1 METRKYRKVMLFIWG
16 VINISV
22 IICFIF
28 DFFNTERYLMAEMY
42 LKYFLLPLYL
52 SFPLGT
58 AAIFITILMLN
69 FLFPNL
75 SNFTGTNLILLL
87 ICYSVATVAFYFQW
101 IYLLPKFFFKK
112 NKQQRT
118 RIGFYSSKS
127 SSASFVLG
135 LINQSAGF
143 DYRNDVLS

>member
-1 METRKYRKVMLFIWG
+1 METRKYRKVMLFFWG
-16 VINISV
+16 IINISI

-28 DFFNTERYLMAEMY
+28 DFFNTEHYLMAEMY

-58 AAIFITILMLN
+58 AAIFITMLMVN

-75 SNFTGTNLILLL
+75 SNSTGTDLILLL

-101 IYLLPKFFFKK
+101 IYLFPKFFFKK

-118 RIGFYSSKS
+118 RIGLLG
-127 SSASFVLG
+127 SASLMVS
-135 LINQSAGF
+135 LINQLAGF